1 MYVGEDCGSAAPIQ
15 LRGTGGVRRMTNL
28 KTPPIFVINCHDSLE
43 EVVIKFEW
51 GRLVCES
58 KGFGIHNRL

>member
-1 MYVGEDCGSAAPIQ
+1 
-15 LRGTGGVRRMTNL
+15 MTANL

-43 EVVIKFEW
+43 EVVIEFEW

-58 KGFGIHNRL
+58 KGFGIHNSL